1 MCGILVQYAM
11 GKFDVCDEKANSHG
25 LAILSHRGPDSQNYW
40 LSRDRRVY
48 LGHARLSIIDLST
61 GGQPI
66 SSDTTHIVANGEFY
80 DFERI
85 RGELIGQGYRFKT
98 RSDSEIA
105 LHLYDRQG
113 TSCLQHL
120 RGEFA
125 FSVWDSD
132 NQILFS
138 ARDRFGIKPL
148 FYTVH
153 NNSLYLASEMKALF
167 AAGIPAIWDTDSYL
181 SRAFVFRD
189 RTLFQGIHQVPPGCF
204 LLATRGGIRIQRYW
218 DFDYPLVGCTD
229 QRRDEDIVADVRA
242 TLLDAVQTRLR
253 ADVPVGV
260 YLSGGVDS
268 CSLLGMASTLR
279 DKPLDAFTL
288 SFVED
293 AAYDEG
299 ALAEEMATKAG
310 ANFHLIPVRQSDLAD
325 NFSDAIWHN
334 EVPCLNPHL
343 VAKFLLSKAVRDFG
357 CPVVLTGEGADEIA
371 GGYVP
376 FRRDM
381 VLYNSEGQDRD
392 NVAKLLTMLEQS
404 NKIASGTLLP
414 VSEPLGLEFLERI
427 LGFKP
432 SWLLPQAEIIAK
444 VQRLFSRG
452 MTEQL
457 GKLHPFHQFLN
468 HLDVV
473 NQVQGRDPVHV
484 SMYLLAKS
492 VLPNYVLTTLGDRM
506 EMAHS
511 IESRLPFL
519 DHLVVEKIV
528 NLPVSLKIKNMTEKW
543 ILREAARPYLLESVY
558 RREKHPF
565 LAPPSSLARGGKLY
579 QHVQDM
585 LRGPVLNNLP
595 FFNQTKV
602 KEFLD
607 SIPSLA
613 PHVQTSAEPVL
624 MELLSMCILQQR
636 FQVGTEGE
644 I

>member
-1 MCGILVQYAM
+1 M